1 MASNYQQTIVLNV
14 DKRQL
19 KAAFKELGLVQ
30 KRIQKINQ
38 TGLQLNRVRS
48 RTRNIKGTGL
58 NLSTS
63 ETRQAPGRNPSARV
77 QKQTA
82 ALNKAN
88 AELNKY
94 VRTLGTA
101 DGAQRGFTG
110 SANKMSTQVSALR
123 DRLRG
128 LARSNSEYTSTLQAV
143 QRGEQ
148 ALFQDR
154 NKRLGDQSRTL
165 GKRGGTGDLVTNTL
179 KAKNITQ
186 SIDGLNNYIS
196 RLETLKNKVNINSKE
211 FKLLE
216 NRIAEVNIQLNE
228 AQLMGQSRKYHPPM
242 KPKTGSKV
250 KTAPSVELGS
260 IQAFTQQEQYQDKI
274 RSIDTQRLSIQDRIY
289 DSEIKQADKLKLI
302 NQLEQTNLDINNHQL
317 KTARENNIQVDK
329 QLKKLEG
336 KNRRRGR
343 IASSAGIG
351 AGFPLL
357 FGGGPL
363 QALAGGIGGGL
374 GESFTPGG
382 GFAGSIVATA
392 VVQTIQQT
400 VTAIADLGKAMGP
413 FTQNTEALTQA
424 MGFAGTAEGARI
436 KIIEQLEG
444 KQAAF
449 NAAMQ
454 KMNETVGTEATKRLK
469 DFGEKASLVG
479 SEFRIAM
486 TRMQASL
493 IPVINLVD
501 RLFGISANAQRLQR
515 ERTIKNSKDVNIQ
528 SRVNEI
534 EQLRGQTGG
543 GRQAVKRRNDRIKLL
558 ERELKLRADVEIIE
572 TNIQTKA
579 DELTLEFAQHVK
591 KIQEKAD
598 LEKEI
603 AKLMAGGMKQSVAE
617 QIAQNNILAD
627 QARKRLEV
635 ELEILKAK
643 IADPDT
649 KNVYQ
654 LGVEFNRIKK
664 ILQDLGVEQDKINK
678 LTEEYGKKTE
688 KVKVTKKEIADL
700 LANELTNAITG
711 LIDGTK
717 TLTESLS
724 SFLRSFGNMLLQAGM
739 QSLVSK
745 IIPTQAQGAYNRA
758 GGFKAFQQGGVVNS
772 PTMGLIGEGGE
783 SEYVIPASKMAG
795 AMARYSA
802 GARGGNVIPGGS
814 GDSGTVAGS
823 TGNTIV
829 EYTGPTLN
837 FNGDEY
843 VPKSAVPQIIGA
855 AAKQGAMAG
864 KAQVIG
870 SLKNSR
876 SQRSSLGL

>member
-1 MASNYQQTIVLNV
+1 M
-14 DKRQL
+14 
-19 KAAFKELGLVQ
+19 
-30 KRIQKINQ
+30 
-38 TGLQLNRVRS
+38 
-48 RTRNIKGTGL
+48 
-58 NLSTS
+58 
-63 ETRQAPGRNPSARV
+63 
-77 QKQTA
+77 
-82 ALNKAN
+82 
-88 AELNKY
+88 
-94 VRTLGTA
+94 
-101 DGAQRGFTG
+101 
-110 SANKMSTQVSALR
+110 
-123 DRLRG
+123 
-128 LARSNSEYTSTLQAV
+128 
-143 QRGEQ
+143 
-148 ALFQDR
+148 
-154 NKRLGDQSRTL
+154 
-165 GKRGGTGDLVTNTL
+165 
-179 KAKNITQ
+179 
-186 SIDGLNNYIS
+186 NNYIS

-228 AQLMGQSRKYHPPM
+228 AQLMGQRRKYHPPM

-317 KTARENNIQVDK
+317 KTAKENNIQVDK

-374 GESFTPGG
+374 GESLTPGG

-479 SEFRIAM
+479 SEFKIAM

-515 ERTIKNSKDVNIQ
+515 ERTIKNSKDVNIR
-528 SRVNEI
+528 SRVDEI

-598 LEKEI
+598 LEKEV

-627 QARKRLEV
+627 QARKRLQI
-635 ELEILKAK
+635 ELEILRAK
-643 IADPDT
+643 IANPDT
-649 KNVYQ
+649 ENVFQ
-654 LGVEFNRIKK
+654 LGVEFNRIKQ
-664 ILQDLGVEQDKINK
+664 ILQDLGVEQDKLNK

-688 KVKVTKKEIADL
+688 KVKVTKEQIADV
-700 LANELTNAITG
+700 LANQVTDAIMG
-711 LIDGTK
+711 LIEGTK
-717 TLTESLS
+717 TLGEALAGIAKQLASMFLNAAFKNFFSGLLS
-724 SFLRSFGNMLLQAGM
+724 E
-739 QSLVSK
+739 
-745 IIPTQAQGAYNRA
+745 QGSYSRA
-758 GGFKAFQQGGVVNS
+758 GGFKAFQYGGVVNG
-772 PTMGLIGEGGE
+772 PTLGMVGEGGE
-783 SEYVIPASKMAG
+783 PEYIIPASKLDG
-795 AMARYSA
+795 AMSRYSA
-802 GARGGNVIPGGS
+802 GARGGSVIPGGS

-823 TGNTIV
+823 SGNTVV

-843 VPKSAVPQIIGA
+843 VPKSAVPEIIGA
-855 AAKQGAMAG
+855 ASKQGAMAG
-864 KAQVIG
+864 KAQTINA
-870 SLKNSR
+870 LKNSR
-876 SQRSSLGL
+876 SQRASLGL